1 MQNGITTLDD
11 GEPTMANGVVN
22 LASPSGV
29 SPAVSLPASGTDRQD
44 NSGRI
49 KEGKEKAKAVMAA
62 SGVSVD
68 NASSEVAQ
76 KPESVR
82 NTSPANRLVNGT
94 PQSRKRSRSGSRLT
108 PQRISKDPEQEQLR
122 ARHDE
127 YLLKL
132 YSSRELIHSDAI
144 RTQAVRSMDIG
155 QKQQEMRDY
164 YDGEVRHLRHVN
176 PGAVF
181 GRGYAGFGN
190 GHTDD
195 KPRLLY
201 PMQRKRVGNRRA
213 RELKI
218 SRKDLAMQA
227 EQLNELIPIRLEI
240 DYGQIRLRDTFTWN
254 LHDRVVSTELFAE
267 TIVEDLR
274 VPPEAV
280 APLTQLVNREIQ
292 DQIRD
297 FYPHVFIEE
306 EALDPHLPYHAYKN
320 DEMRILIKLNITIGQ
335 HTLVDQF
342 DWDLNDRLNSP
353 EEFARQMARDL
364 SLSGEFVTAIAHS
377 IREQTQMFTKSL
389 YISGHPFD
397 GRPIEDADVRDNFLP
412 TPISSVFRPAQS
424 AKDYS
429 PYLYELNV
437 AELERTEYSIM
448 RDQRR
453 QKRSVNRR
461 GGPALPD
468 LKDRLRTVRTLVV
481 SSILP
486 GAAESIEESRLF
498 KATRTSGRGKRNVQ
512 PADGADDFEESE
524 SEVSADD
531 FTAATTFAG
540 NTGTARTR
548 NARGAA
554 TAAQVAMRAT
564 TGRSETPEM
573 SSGYHAETRRMP
585 RRSDYDHISREES
598 VAEPT
603 SLIVKLSIS
612 SERFRQWLEDRK
624 GGRGGEYST
633 PKQPATPLMS
643 SQNLTP
649 RAESRGSVAMPPPS
663 TPGTVTH
670 AQQTPQRRRS
680 RSGSDDGELDWMRYH
695 RNPHYLPDGRVEG
708 SSNPAFVPVSTRVT
722 LKRCDEGVEL
732 DDDADMLSNSLLR
745 LHGLCRASRIFERS
759 IRTIHL
765 KAS

>member
-1 MQNGITTLDD
+1 MPSPPPTDSERPGRKQNGITMLDKN
-11 GEPTMANGVVN
+11 EPMMANGVVN
-22 LASPSGV
+22 HTTASGV
-29 SPAVSLPASGTDRQD
+29 SPASLPASGIDRQD

-62 SGVSVD
+62 SGVGID
-68 NASSEVAQ
+68 HASSERVR
-76 KPESVR
+76 KPETKR
-82 NTSPANRLVNGT
+82 TMSPANRLVNGT

-108 PQRISKDPEQEQLR
+108 PQQTTNDTEHERLR
-122 ARHDE
+122 TRHDE

-132 YSSRELIHSDAI
+132 YSSRELLHSDAI
-144 RTQAVRSMDIG
+144 RSQAVRSMDFG
-155 QKQQEMRDY
+155 QKQLEIRDF
-164 YDGEVRHLRHVN
+164 YDGEVRHLRHIN

-195 KPRLLY
+195 KPRLMY

-213 RELKI
+213 RELKV
-218 SRKDLAMQA
+218 SRKDLATQA
-227 EQLNELIPIRLEI
+227 EQLNELIPIRLEV

-267 TIVEDLR
+267 TIVEDLK

-342 DWDLNDRLNSP
+342 DWDINDRLNSP
-353 EEFARQMARDL
+353 EEFAAQMARDL

-412 TPISSVFRPAQS
+412 TPISSVFRPVQS

-429 PYLYELNV
+429 PYLYELNI

-498 KATRTSGRGKRNVQ
+498 KVTRTSGRGKRNVQ
-512 PADGADDFEESE
+512 PADDADEFEESE
-524 SEVSADD
+524 SEGSGDD
-531 FTAATTFAG
+531 SLAVTTIAGTA
-540 NTGTARTR
+540 GTARTR

-564 TGRSETPEM
+564 TGRSETPEI
-573 SSGYHAETRRMP
+573 SSHHHPETRRVP
-585 RRSDYDHISREES
+585 RRLDYDHNSREES

-612 SERFRQWLEDRK
+612 TERFRQWLEDRK

-633 PKQPATPLMS
+633 PKQPATPLIS
-643 SQNLTP
+643 SQNFTP
-649 RAESRGSVAMPPPS
+649 KAESRSSVAMPPPS
-663 TPGTVTH
+663 TPGTATH
-670 AQQTPQRRRS
+670 AQETPQRRRS
-680 RSGSDDGELDWMRYH
+680 RSGSGDDEVDWMQYH
-695 RNPHYLPDGRVEG
+695 RNPHYLPDGRVDAP
-708 SSNPAFVPVSTRVT
+708 SNPAFVAVSFHVGFRDWMNMYIGRKT
-722 LKRCDEGVEL
+722 LTYYF
-732 DDDADMLSNSLLR
+732 NSLPH
-745 LHGLCRASRIFERS
+745 LHGS
-759 IRTIHL
+759 HL
-765 KAS
+765 A

>member
-1 MQNGITTLDD
+1 MPSPSSASSERLQQMHNGISARDKNESVT
-11 GEPTMANGVVN
+11 ANGVVHHGSTSST
-22 LASPSGV
+22 AS
-29 SPAVSLPASGTDRQD
+29 VSLQATETDLHN

-49 KEGKEKAKAVMAA
+49 KEGKEKAKAVVAA
-62 SGVSVD
+62 SGINIENSP
-68 NASSEVAQ
+68 SERM
-76 KPESVR
+76 KKSESAR
-82 NTSPANRLVNGT
+82 AISPADRLANGT
-94 PQSRKRSRSGSRLT
+94 PKSRKRSRSGSRLS
-108 PQRISKDPEQEQLR
+108 PQQSSNDPEHESLH
-122 ARHDE
+122 ARHDD

-132 YSSRELIHSDAI
+132 YSSRELLHSDAI
-144 RTQAVRSMDIG
+144 RTQALSGVEFSK
-155 QKQQEMRDY
+155 KQQELRDY
-164 YDGEVRHLRHVN
+164 YDGEVRHLRQVN

-181 GRGYAGFGN
+181 GQGFAGFGN

-195 KPRLLY
+195 KPRLVY
-201 PMQRKRVGNRRA
+201 PMHRKRVGSRRA

-267 TIVEDLR
+267 TIVEDLK
-274 VPPEAV
+274 VPAEAV

-342 DWDLNDRLNSP
+342 DWDINDRLNSP
-353 EEFARQMARDL
+353 EEFALQMARDL

-397 GRPIEDADVRDNFLP
+397 GRPIEDAEVRDNFLP
-412 TPISSVFRPAQS
+412 TPITSVFRPVQS

-429 PYLYELNV
+429 PYLYELNI
-437 AELERTEYSIM
+437 AELERAEFSIM

-486 GAAESIEESRLF
+486 GAAETVEESRLF
-498 KATRTSGRGKRNVQ
+498 KATRTSGRRKRRTE
-512 PADGADDFEESE
+512 PADGIDDFEESE
-524 SEVSADD
+524 SEASVED
-531 FTAATTFAG
+531 FPTTTT
-540 NTGTARTR
+540 NVGTARTR
-548 NARGAA
+548 TARGAA
-554 TAAQVAMRAT
+554 TAAQVAMRAV
-564 TGRSETPEM
+564 TGRSETPEK
-573 SSGYHAETRRMP
+573 SSSYHDQELRWHRTGEPLRTSRRFE
-585 RRSDYDHISREES
+585 SDYNSREES
-598 VAEPT
+598 VAETT
-603 SLIVKLSIS
+603 SLVVKLPIAPATL
-612 SERFRQWLEDRK
+612 RQWLEDRNS
-624 GGRGGEYST
+624 GRGGEQLT
-633 PKQPATPLMS
+633 LKQPATPS
-643 SQNLTP
+643 TISQNDAM
-649 RAESRGSVAMPPPS
+649 RAESRGSIAMPPPS
-663 TPGTVTH
+663 TPGT
-670 AQQTPQRRRS
+670 AAYEQQTPQGRQPRNE
-680 RSGSDDGELDWMRYH
+680 SGDGEVDWMQYH
-695 RNPHYLPDGRVEG
+695 RNPHYHVDGRVG
-708 SSNPAFVPVSTRVT
+708 APSNPAFVAVSI
-722 LKRCDEGVEL
+722 
-732 DDDADMLSNSLLR
+732 LR
-745 LHGLCRASRIFERS
+745 MS
-759 IRTIHL
+759 
-765 KAS
+765 